1 MEDALEL
8 ARRIREEGAESG
20 KKAHELLVSIFGED
34 AVGENGLDLDKMHKL
49 YQFHVTLKKKED
61 EKIVEKFESVPN
73 KTDYIR
79 QLVLADIE
87 KNKQN

>member
-8 ARRIREEGAESG
+8 ARRIKKEGAESG

-34 AVGENGLDLDKMHKL
+34 GLDTDIAHER
-49 YQFHVTLKKKED
+49 YQFCVTLKKKED
-61 EKIVEKFESVPN
+61 KKIVEKFESVPN

>member
-8 ARRIREEGAESG
+8 ARRLKKESAESG

-34 AVGENGLDLDKMHKL
+34 AVGENGLDFDKMHEL
-49 YQFHVTLKKKED
+49 YRFSVVLRKKED

>member
-8 ARRIREEGAESG
+8 ARRLRKESVESG
-20 KKAHELLVSIFGED
+20 KKAHER
-34 AVGENGLDLDKMHKL
+34 
-49 YQFHVTLKKKED
+49 YQFCVTLKKKED

>member
-8 ARRIREEGAESG
+8 ARRI
-20 KKAHELLVSIFGED
+20 KKETDKSFEDAHKLLVSIFGED
-34 AVGENGLDLDKMHKL
+34 AVGEDGLDMDKAHKR
-49 YQFHVTLKKKED
+49 YQFYVTLKKKED
-61 EKIVEKFESVPN
+61 EKIIEKFESVPN
-73 KTDYIR
+73 KIEYIK

>member
-8 ARRIREEGAESG
+8 ARRLRKESVESG
-20 KKAHELLVSIFGED
+20 KKAHELHVSIFGED
-34 AVGENGLDLDKMHKL
+34 GLDMDIAHER
-49 YQFHVTLKKKED
+49 YQFCVTLKKKED

-73 KTDYIR
+73 KTEYIK

>member
-8 ARRIREEGAESG
+8 ARRLRKESVESG

-34 AVGENGLDLDKMHKL
+34 GLDMDIAHER
-49 YQFHVTLKKKED
+49 YQFCVTLKKKED
-61 EKIVEKFESVPN
+61 EKIIEKFESVPN
-73 KTDYIR
+73 KIEYIK

>member
-8 ARRIREEGAESG
+8 ARRI
-20 KKAHELLVSIFGED
+20 KKETDKSFEDAHKLLVSIFGED
-34 AVGENGLDLDKMHKL
+34 GLDMDIAHER
-49 YQFHVTLKKKED
+49 YQFCVTLKKKED

-87 KNKQN
+87 KSKQN

>member
-8 ARRIREEGAESG
+8 ARRLKKESDEAG

-34 AVGENGLDLDKMHKL
+34 AVGENGLDFDKMHKL
-49 YQFHVTLKKKED
+49 YQFYVTLKKKED
-61 EKIVEKFESVPN
+61 EKIIEKFESVPN
-73 KTDYIR
+73 KIEYIK

>member
-8 ARRIREEGAESG
+8 ARRLKKESDEAG

-34 AVGENGLDLDKMHKL
+34 AVGENGLDFDKMHEL

>member
-8 ARRIREEGAESG
+8 ARRLKKESAESG

-34 AVGENGLDLDKMHKL
+34 GLDLDKMHER
-49 YQFHVTLKKKED
+49 YQFCVVLKKKED